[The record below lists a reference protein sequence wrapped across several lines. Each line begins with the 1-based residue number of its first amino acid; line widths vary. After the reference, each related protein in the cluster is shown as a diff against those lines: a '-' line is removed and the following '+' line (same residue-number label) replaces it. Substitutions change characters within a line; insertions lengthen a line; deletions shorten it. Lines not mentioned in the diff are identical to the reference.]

1 MHTLAKLLSSAVG
14 HLRPERAS
22 APSSAVMTL
31 PEPTREGG
39 MPLLQALSERKS
51 GRSFSPQPLSLQV
64 LSNLLWAGFGI
75 NRPETGGRTAP
86 SALNA
91 QEVDV
96 YVALASGVYLYAS
109 ERHELKLVTAEDA
122 RRVTGFQPFVDRAP
136 VALIYVADLSQT
148 QIIPI
153 DRRELFAAAS
163 AGAIAEN
170 VYLYAANAGLTTVVR
185 SRFDRF
191 ALASALRLG
200 PDEHVLLAQTVGYPA
215 PEPA

>member
-185 SRFDRF
+185 SWFDRF